1 MARRR
6 YGRRRRGRSGMKI
19 PIISTAILV
28 GQIAFAHSAAGGD
41 IKETLNNF
49 QSFYTGVYFGGGAGA
64 QFQPQRLIVGHGPWL
79 AKRFIFA
86 VSRPRMPIRGLPI
99 SLS

>member
-6 YGRRRRGRSGMKI
+6 GRRRGRGSFKI

-28 GQIAFAHSAAGGD
+28 GQAAFAHSAAGGD
-41 IKETLNNF
+41 LKETLNNF
-49 QSFYTGVYFGGGAGA
+49 QSFYTGVYFGGAGA
-64 QFQPQRLIVGHGPWL
+64 QFQPQRLLIGHGPWL
-79 AKRFIFA
+79 AKRFIMPI
-86 VSRPRMPIRGLPI
+86 SRPRLPLRGLPV